1 MKTLFLFLLGAA
13 AAAAAP
19 DDTLFRAMR
28 DEMARSMKKLQ
39 LEKLEKPYYISYKIV
54 DTDAR
59 EAAATFGAIT
69 EASDAKRRLVAVEV
83 RVGDYARDN
92 TNFFT
97 MRFNVAGV
105 ERIVI
110 EGGVTTPLD
119 DNYDEIRRKLWTA
132 TDSAYKQ
139 ALDDYAKKKAVL
151 ENRNRTDDSADFSKE
166 PPQDNVETAAPADL
180 TAAEAAALAKKLS
193 ALFRA
198 SPAIDNSAV
207 RITNV
212 TTTTRFLDSEGGTY
226 LRVKPLI
233 TLSVAA
239 DTQAPDGMPIADA
252 DTIYARAE
260 AELPAEAALLERVRS
275 FQARLTALRSAPL
288 VERYTGPVLFEGQ
301 AAAELVGQTLAPSL
315 AALPRLVVED
325 SRFERM
331 FDAEGGGL
339 RDKLGSR
346 ILPAHVT
353 LLDDASRPEY
363 RGAKLF
369 GGYQVDEEGV
379 PARENRLV
387 ERGVLKSLLTSRSLT
402 NGFTRSSGNR
412 RTAGTLPSN
421 LILASDKGV
430 PIAEL
435 KKKLI
440 EMAKE
445 RGNEYG
451 ILVRKIGN
459 PTAPRPQGNQRRM
472 VITISSH
479 GGGAAGSGA
488 PVEPVIEAYKVY
500 PDGRE
505 ELIRNLG
512 LVGMGLAS
520 FRDITAVSDA
530 PVVHTAAYRN
540 TRQSPLLRG
549 QLFLDTPLV
558 SIGVPA
564 LLFEELT
571 LQRPSG
577 EVPKLPFTRHP
588 SFASQ

>member
-1 MKTLFLFLLGAA
+1 MKTLSTLLLCAA
-13 AAAAAP
+13 AGLAAP
-19 DDTLFRAMR
+19 DDVLFRAMR
-28 DEMARSMKKLQ
+28 DELARSMKKLQ

-54 DTDAR
+54 DTDSR
-59 EAAATFGAIT
+59 EAAATFGALT
-69 EASDAKRRLVAVEV
+69 EANDAKRRLVAVEV
-83 RVGDYARDN
+83 RVGSPERDN
-92 TNFFT
+92 TNFFAL
-97 MRFNVAGV
+97 RINVAGV
-105 ERIVI
+105 ERVVI

-151 ENRNRTDDSADFSKE
+151 ENRNRTDDSADFSQE
-166 PPQDNVETAAPADL
+166 PPRDDVETAAPADL
-180 TAAEAAALAKKLS
+180 TSAEAAALAKKLS

-207 RITNV
+207 RITSV
-212 TTTTRFLDSEGGTY
+212 TTTTRFLDSEGNTY

-233 TLSVAA
+233 TLAVSA
-239 DTQAPDGMPIADA
+239 DTQAPDGMPITDA
-252 DTIYARAE
+252 DSVYARAK
-260 AELPAEAALLERVRS
+260 AELPSEAALVERVKG
-275 FQARLTALRSAPL
+275 FQARLTALRAAPV

-339 RDKLGSR
+339 RDRLGSR
-346 ILPAHVT
+346 ILPAHVK
-353 LLDDASRPEY
+353 LIDDASRAVY
-363 RGAKLF
+363 RGAPLF

-379 PARENRLV
+379 PSRENRMV

-421 LILASDKGV
+421 LILESDQGI
-430 PIAEL
+430 PAAEL
-435 KKKLI
+435 KQKLLAL
-440 EMAKE
+440 AKE
-445 RGNEYG
+445 RGSEYG
-451 ILVRKIGN
+451 ILVRRIGN
-459 PTAPRPQGNQRRM
+459 PNAPRPQGNQRRM

-479 GGGAAGSGA
+479 GGASGGAA
-488 PVEPVIEAYKVY
+488 VEPVVEAYKIY
-500 PDGRE
+500 LDGRE
-505 ELIRNLG
+505 ELVRNLG
-512 LVGMGLAS
+512 LAGMTIAS
-520 FRDITAVSDA
+520 FRDLVAVSDA
-530 PVVHTAAYRN
+530 PTVHTAAYRN

-549 QLFLDTPLV
+549 QLFLDTPLM
-558 SIGVPA
+558 SLAVPA

-571 LQRPSG
+571 LQRPGG
-577 EVPKLPFTRHP
+577 EVPKLPFTKHP
-588 SFASQ
+588 SFSAQ